1 MKVVGLSA
9 LSTGRLYPQEI
20 FLVLISVRNW
30 INPRVIVRPE
40 GLCQWK
46 IPMIP
51 SGIEPATFW
60 LVAQCLNQLL
70 HLVPLPLPK
79 TRSFF
84 TASFLCPS
92 SGVFSL
98 YLQQWCMSYRFADS
112 MRAGSGRS
120 CSSFLIPLASCQQT
134 YMTYTIAVSTVKKLL
149 MMDRGNVRNML
160 SLIPKLNLRN

>member
-1 MKVVGLSA
+1 
-9 LSTGRLYPQEI
+9 
-20 FLVLISVRNW
+20 
-30 INPRVIVRPE
+30 
-40 GLCQWK
+40 
-46 IPMIP
+46 MIP

-70 HLVPLPLPK
+70 HLVPLPLPT

-112 MRAGSGRS
+112 MRAGSGQNV
-120 CSSFLIPLASCQQT
+120 LILFASCQQT
-134 YMTYTIAVSTVKKLL
+134 CMYCCVYSEKLL
-149 MMDRGNVRNML
+149 MIDRGTFRNIQ
-160 SLIPKLNLRN
+160 SFFSKINLRNWCIWLVLL